1 MKNIGI
7 NINISKDKDRTI
19 TREIADLIVENIKNV
34 KIKIFDDLRN
44 FNQEDAKKI
53 DIMISL
59 GGDGT
64 ILSTARR
71 VCKYNIPILG
81 INLGHL
87 GFLASAELSE
97 LKECIIKLS
106 KSEYEIEERIMLQC
120 KIKRNEDEKIYY
132 ALNEVVISKG
142 TLARILEYSI
152 KVDGKFYTKFM
163 SDGIIVS
170 TPTGSTAYS
179 LSAGG
184 PIISPTLNLIS
195 ITPIC
200 PLSLGVRTMVI
211 DSKNEVNVVL
221 NKVYQPVYLTLDGQ
235 DSQQI
240 SNIHKVYIKE
250 APFKCK
256 IIRIKGYD
264 YFKILRKKIISR
276 TIECEG
282 DEE

>member
-7 NINISKDKDRTI
+7 NINISKDKDRIVT
-19 TREIADLIVENIKNV
+19 TEIINFIDKNIKDV
-34 KIKIFDDLRN
+34 KIKIFDNLEDLTKE
-44 FNQEDAKKI
+44 QAEKI

-64 ILSTARR
+64 ILSTARK
-71 VCKYNIPILG
+71 VSMYDIPILG

-87 GFLASAELSE
+87 GFLASAELCE

-106 KSEYEIEERIMLQC
+106 KSQYKIEERIMLECRVQ
-120 KIKRNEDEKIYY
+120 KGEEEKIYY

-152 KVDGKFYTKFM
+152 KIDGKFYTKFM

-184 PIISPTLNLIS
+184 PIISPTLSLIS

-221 NKVYQPVYLTLDGQ
+221 NKVYRPVYLTVDGQ
-235 DSQQI
+235 ESQEI

-250 APFKCK
+250 ASFKCK
-256 IIRIKGYD
+256 IIRINGYD

-276 TIECEG
+276 TKECEG
-282 DEE
+282 DD

>member
-7 NINISKDKDRTI
+7 NINSSKDKDRTV
-19 TREIADLIVENIKNV
+19 TREIVDFIVKNIKDV
-34 KIKIFDDLRN
+34 KIQIFDDLRS
-44 FNQEDAKKI
+44 FTKEQAEKI

-64 ILSTARR
+64 ILSTARS

-106 KSEYEIEERIMLQC
+106 NSQYEVEERVMLEC
-120 KIKRNEDEKIYY
+120 KIKKNENEKIYY

-152 KVDGKFYTKFM
+152 KVNGNFYTKFM

-211 DSKNEVNVVL
+211 DSKSEVNVVL
-221 NKVYQPVYLTLDGQ
+221 SKVYQPVYLTLDGQ
-235 DSQQI
+235 DSQEI

-256 IIRIKGYD
+256 IIRISGYD
-264 YFKILRKKIISR
+264 YYEILRKKIISR

-282 DEE
+282 DE

>member
-7 NINISKDKDRTI
+7 NINISKDKDRIVT
-19 TREIADLIVENIKNV
+19 TEIINFIDKNIKDV
-34 KIKIFDDLRN
+34 KIKIFDNLEDLTKE
-44 FNQEDAKKI
+44 QAEKI

-64 ILSTARR
+64 ILSTARK
-71 VCKYNIPILG
+71 VSMYDIPILG

-87 GFLASAELSE
+87 GFLASAELCE

-106 KSEYEIEERIMLQC
+106 KSQYKIEERIMLECRVQ
-120 KIKRNEDEKIYY
+120 KGEEEKIYY

-152 KVDGKFYTKFM
+152 KIDGKFYTKFM

-184 PIISPTLNLIS
+184 PIISPTLSLIS

-221 NKVYQPVYLTLDGQ
+221 NKVYRPVYLTVDGQ
-235 DSQQI
+235 ESQEI
-240 SNIHKVYIKE
+240 SNIHKIYIKE
-250 APFKCK
+250 ASFKCK
-256 IIRIKGYD
+256 IIRINGYD

-276 TIECEG
+276 TKECEG
-282 DEE
+282 DD

>member
-7 NINISKDKDRTI
+7 NINSSKDKDRKV
-19 TREIADLIVENIKNV
+19 TREIVDFIVKNINDV
-34 KIKIFDDLRN
+34 KIKIFDDLRS
-44 FNQEDAKKI
+44 FSKEDSEQI

-64 ILSTARR
+64 ILSTASN
-71 VCKYNIPILG
+71 VSKYNIPILG

-97 LKECIIKLS
+97 LKECIMKLS
-106 KSEYEIEERIMLQC
+106 KAEYEIEERVMLQC
-120 KIKRNEDEKIYY
+120 EIKSKKDSKIYY

-152 KVDGKFYTKFM
+152 KINGKFYTKFM
-163 SDGIIVS
+163 SDGIIIS

-184 PIISPTLNLIS
+184 PIIYPDLNLIS
-195 ITPIC
+195 ITPLC
-200 PLSLGVRTMVI
+200 PLSLGIRTIVI
-211 DSKNEVNVVL
+211 DSKSEVNIAL
-221 NKVYQPVYLTLDGQ
+221 NRVTQPVYLMLDGQ
-235 DSQQI
+235 NSYEI
-240 SNIHKVYIKE
+240 SNIHNVNITE
-250 APFKCK
+250 ADFKCK

-276 TIECEG
+276 TKECEG
-282 DEE
+282 DE